1 MIDHRAVREQLEL
14 AAIEPAGLDRLAAG
28 DTPEATAIAGHLA
41 GCPACLAEFDRLQR
55 TISIARAAVTQEAA
69 ELPPELRARTLA
81 FVRELGVTRP
91 QDVAALGS
99 AEGRAAVT
107 GVASASLAGGRERR
121 PFRAAAWIASIAAA
135 VVIAVLATS
144 VLVGGSSGGGATAE
158 NDAMELAKIASWTV
172 RVAAAPDAREIGL
185 AAAAGGYAR
194 GSLTFSARDG
204 SLVVVADGLAP
215 APSGKEYRCWLETP
229 AGRTRIGR
237 MYLARTIAYWVG
249 DVTNLGSFPA
259 GTRFG
264 VSLEDLG
271 ATGVG
276 GPAVL
281 IGTL

>member
-1 MIDHRAVREQLEL
+1 MIDHPAVREQLEL

-41 GCPACLAEFDRLQR
+41 GCPACLAEFDRLHR
-55 TISIARAAVTQEAA
+55 TTAIVRAAVTQEAT
-69 ELPPELRARTLA
+69 ELPPELRARTLS

-91 QDVAALGS
+91 QAAAALGS
-99 AEGRAAVT
+99 VEGRAAAT
-107 GVASASLAGGRERR
+107 GSASATLAGGAGRS
-121 PFRAAAWIASIAAA
+121 FRAAAWIASIAAA

-144 VLVGGSSGGGATAE
+144 ALVGGSAGGGPTAE
-158 NDAMELAKIASWTV
+158 NDATELAKIASWTV

-185 AAAAGGYAR
+185 TAAAGGDAR

-204 SLVVVADGLAP
+204 SLVVVAAGLAP
-215 APSGKEYRCWLETP
+215 APPGKEYRCWLETP

-237 MYLARTIAYWVG
+237 MYLARNIAYWVG

-281 IGTL
+281 IGML